1 MMAKKNNSF
10 AAGIIGIVK
19 EGTKKWAR
27 TVQME
32 ERNPAS
38 RRYRYQRMTR
48 ERGIK
53 FKEAAW
59 EIMEQAYNKAS
70 GSGQYPALA
79 RQIMYAARPHI
90 QKKVGKPLDSK
101 YFTQVLL
108 PDYIE
113 AHPEC
118 RRWLTAY
125 DARGHLVEPH
135 RGNVINLGTNEVRD
149 YLRKLRDPKLIGS
162 AFAAANIDFHGPKD
176 NFGGLLFIEKE
187 GFGPLIHRAAIPDCF
202 DIAVMS
208 TKGMSVTAARE
219 LADRICFQFDIPLL
233 TLTDFDKT
241 GFSISGT
248 LQRDTR
254 RYEFQNEIEVIELGL
269 SLEDVEELGLI
280 GQFEHQVVGKASK
293 SKMIDNGASQAEVE
307 FMFTDWEQH
316 KCLRRIEL
324 NALTSPQMVRFIEDK
339 LEENGIEKIMPSAE
353 RLIEAYRLF
362 DRDAK
367 VQKVVEEAIKNIPK
381 DDDVAVPDDLEDRV
395 RDYLE
400 LHPVVRWDEAVKR
413 VVDGKDDE
421 PEPPLQPPPEPEPP
435 SGPELKTTVKTF
447 NTDEELFDF
456 VISGLA
462 DQKSLK
468 QRDG

>member
-1 MMAKKNNSF
+1 MTKRNNL
-10 AAGIIGIVK
+10 AADIVGIVK
-19 EGTKKWAR
+19 EGTKKWTR

-38 RRYRYQRMTR
+38 RRYRFARMTR

-59 EIMEQAYNKAS
+59 EIMEEAYNEAS
-70 GSGQYPALA
+70 GNGQYPALA
-79 RQIMYAARPHI
+79 RQIMYAARPYI

-108 PDYIE
+108 PDYLK
-113 AHPEC
+113 AHPQC

-135 RGNVINLGTNEVRD
+135 GGNVVNLGTSEVRD
-149 YLRKLRDPKLIGS
+149 YLKKLRDPKLIGS
-162 AFAAANIDFHGPKD
+162 AFSAANIDFHGPKD
-176 NFGGLLFIEKE
+176 NFGALLFIEKE

-219 LADRICFQFDIPLL
+219 LADEICFKFTIPLL

-254 RYEFQNEIEVIELGL
+254 RYEFQNEIEVIQLGL
-269 SLEDVEELGLI
+269 SLEDVEELSLI
-280 GQFEHQVVGKASK
+280 EQFEHQVVHKASK
-293 SKMIDNGASQAEVE
+293 SKMIDNLIDNGASQEEIE
-307 FMFTDWEQH
+307 FMFADWEQH
-316 KCLRRIEL
+316 KCLRRVEL
-324 NALTSPQMVRFIEDK
+324 NALTSPQMVQFIEDK
-339 LEENGIEKIMPSAE
+339 LEENGIEKIVPSAE
-353 RLIEAYRLF
+353 KLAEAYRLF

-367 VQKVVEEAIKNIPK
+367 VQKVVDEAVKNMPKEEDAEIPG
-381 DDDVAVPDDLEDRV
+381 DLEDRV
-395 RDYLE
+395 NDYLE
-400 LHPVVRWDEAVKR
+400 RHPAVRWDDAVKK

-421 PEPPLQPPPEPEPP
+421 TEPPPSQPPPPDPP
-435 SGPELKTTVKTF
+435 SDPLETTFKTF
-447 NTDEELFDF
+447 DTDEELFHF
-456 VISGLA
+456 VFEN
-462 DQKSLK
+462 SL
-468 QRDG
+468 